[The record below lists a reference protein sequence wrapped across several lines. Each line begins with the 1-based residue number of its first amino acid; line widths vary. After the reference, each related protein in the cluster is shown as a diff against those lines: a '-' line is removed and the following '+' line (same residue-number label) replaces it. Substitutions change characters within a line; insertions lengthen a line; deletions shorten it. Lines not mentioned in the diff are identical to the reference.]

1 MCASMVT
8 LGNKNADPF
17 QYTCVSLHSCQ
28 ELNQPFP
35 LTHTHTHTL
44 PDFSDTHTH
53 TCRTTL
59 FQTQYKP
66 ILFRQQINSW
76 LSRIM
81 SCSHKQIK
89 IAQTDDG
96 WYFAA
101 IFVAVFVPVLVE
113 EHHFYL
119 PSSKPGGVWS
129 GKGQSSSKN
138 PEVA

>member
-1 MCASMVT
+1 MLTHFNTPVSHCT
-8 LGNKNADPF
+8 LAKNSINPSPNA
-17 QYTCVSLHSCQ
+17 
-28 ELNQPFP
+28 
-35 LTHTHTHTL
+35 HTHTHSQTSL
-44 PDFSDTHTH
+44 THTH

-66 ILFRQQINSW
+66 ILVGQQINSW